1 MCWVTPFDQF
11 VNAIN
16 RNDTEAAAQ
25 YPQAA
30 LRVYRLFVGE
40 GRCHFC
46 HIGPRFT
53 NDDFATAGVPYFTD
67 DGVDKGRYEGGK
79 RLKNNRY
86 SRLGPFTD
94 APDSP
99 RACFTRFAKRNAD
112 LLGAFKVPLLRNL
125 THTAPYMHD
134 GSLATLADVV
144 EHYSEL
150 NDECLH
156 NVENSLLRA
165 LRLNIEE
172 KADLEAFL
180 RTLYSSLPTVHHA
193 ALIGTLESCRH

>member
-1 MCWVTPFDQF
+1 M
-11 VNAIN
+11 
-16 RNDTEAAAQ
+16 
-25 YPQAA
+25 
-30 LRVYRLFVGE
+30 RVAE
-40 GRCHFC
+40 TGRCHFC
-46 HIGPRFT
+46 HLGPRFT
-53 NDDFATAGVPYFTD
+53 NDEFATAGVPYFTD
-67 DGVDKGRYEGGK
+67 DGVDEGRYEGVK

-94 APDSP
+94 APDSQ
-99 RACFTRFAKRNAD
+99 RARFTRFVKRNAD
-112 LLGAFKVPLLRNL
+112 LSGAFNLTSLRNL
-125 THTAPYMHD
+125 IHTAPYMHD
-134 GSLATLADVV
+134 CSLATLADVV

-150 NDECLH
+150 NEERLH
-156 NVENSLLRA
+156 NVENNLLRA